1 MSRRRLWIA
10 TLAGLCTAAVWAPAA
25 EAQADWETTEVTLD
39 LYRFRWQNHNGMFLV
54 TEDGVVVFD
63 PIEEEP
69 ARQMAREIQRIAPGE
84 PLAAIVYSHSDADH
98 STGAAALME
107 AMDQPSVPIIA
118 HENAVAPIQAR
129 SNPAQPLPTTTFAE
143 RMELRIGGR
152 EIELYYLG
160 RGHTDNMI
168 VPFIADAGVAFAVD
182 FVAHDR
188 MGYQDLPGWY
198 FPDFFQTVSNLLS
211 IPFDTIVFG
220 HGPNGNRAS
229 IHRQIQYYDDL
240 QWAVRDALDRGWTEE
255 QAAGEIR
262 LDRYAGWDQ
271 YDSWFPMNVRGVYRW
286 LAR

>member
-1 MSRRRLWIA
+1 MNEGRSWIA
-10 TLAGLCTAAVWAPAA
+10 VLVGALVAALAPVAAD
-25 EAQADWETTEVTLD
+25 AQADWETSEVAID
-39 LYRFRWQNHNGMFLV
+39 LYRFRWQSHNGMFLV

-63 PIEEEP
+63 PIGVEP
-69 ARQMAREIQRIAPGE
+69 ARRMAREIRRVAPGE

-98 STGAAALME
+98 ATGAAALME
-107 AMDQPSVPIIA
+107 AMGQPSAPIIA
-118 HENAVAPIQAR
+118 HENAVAPIRER
-129 SNPAQPLPTTTFAE
+129 SDPAQPLPTVTFAE

-152 EIELYYLG
+152 EIELHYLG

-182 FVAHDR
+182 FVANDR

-198 FPDFFQTVSNLLS
+198 FPDFFQTVSNLLA
-211 IPFDTIVFG
+211 IPFDTVVFG
-220 HGPNGNRAS
+220 HGPNGDRAS
-229 IHRQIQYYDDL
+229 IHRQIRYYDDL

-262 LDRYAGWDQ
+262 LDPYADWDQ
-271 YDSWFPMNVRGVYRW
+271 YEAWFPMNVRGVYRW